1 MSFKEYKISKDYFI
15 KGWYIPKKICDDL
28 IKYFNNNYTKTVQG
42 IVGRTVQGI
51 VSPGINKNIKDS
63 TDLCLG
69 PNNTDCNVLNYRK
82 ALQKLLDN
90 YIKKFPELNKANHFN
105 VENLN
110 IQKYP
115 KKGGFKIWHY
125 ERMNKKSSYRT
136 LVFMTYLNTIKDG
149 GTCFKYQNLITPAE
163 KGLTLIWP
171 PDFTHTHKGQITN
184 EEKMIITGWFK
195 YT

>member
-1 MSFKEYKISKDYFI
+1 MAFKEYKISKDYFI

-28 IKYFNNNYTKTVQG
+28 IKYFNDNYKKTIQG
-42 IVGRTVQGI
+42 IVGTGV
-51 VSPGINKNIKDS
+51 NKNIKES

-69 PNNTDCNVLNYRK
+69 TNNTNLKVLNYRK
-82 ALQKLLDN
+82 ILQKLLDN
-90 YIKKFPELNKANHFN
+90 YIKKFPELNTADHFN

-115 KKGGFKIWHY
+115 KKGGFKTWHY
-125 ERMNKKSSYRT
+125 ERAFKKSSGRT
-136 LVFMTYLNTIKDG
+136 LVFMTYLNTVNDG
-149 GTCFKYQNLITPAE
+149 GTCFKYQSLITPAE

>member
-28 IKYFNNNYTKTVQG
+28 IEYFNNNYTKTIQG
-42 IVGRTVQGI
+42 LVGKTVQGI
-51 VSPGINKNIKDS
+51 VSPGIDKKIKDS

-69 PNNTDCNVLNYRK
+69 TNNTNIKVLNYRK
-82 ALQKLLDN
+82 TLQKLLDN
-90 YIKKFPELNKANHFN
+90 YIKKFPELKKANHFN

-110 IQKYP
+110 IKKYP
-115 KKGGFKIWHY
+115 KKGGFKPWHY
-125 ERMNKKSSYRT
+125 ERAFKKNSYRT
-136 LVFMTYLNTIKDG
+136 LVFMTYLNTINDG
-149 GTCFKYQNLITPAE
+149 GTYFKYQNLITPAE

-184 EEKMIITGWFK
+184 KEKIIVTGWFK